1 MYPGLKNTLE
11 SQESYVVQK
20 LQSTWCVKHTYRRR
34 MGTRLSQKFL
44 KRGEASLLSYD
55 PTSSATDLVLRKEG
69 GEEIDLVNS
78 QRDSKNVKHITH
90 NVRSLKR
97 WEVTASV

>member
-1 MYPGLKNTLE
+1 M
-11 SQESYVVQK
+11 VQK
-20 LQSTWCVKHTYRRR
+20 LQSTWCVKLTYHRR

-55 PTSSATDLVLRKEG
+55 PMSSVTHLVLRKEG

-78 QRDSKNVKHITH
+78 Q
-90 NVRSLKR
+90 
-97 WEVTASV
+97 